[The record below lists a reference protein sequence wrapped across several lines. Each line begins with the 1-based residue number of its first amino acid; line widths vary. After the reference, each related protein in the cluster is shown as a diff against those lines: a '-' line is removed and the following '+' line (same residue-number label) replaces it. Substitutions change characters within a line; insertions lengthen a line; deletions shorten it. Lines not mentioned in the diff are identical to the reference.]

1 MNILFLGRFY
11 PQKLIMSIARDS
23 YGKVGMSNH
32 NFEMSIVNGL
42 CKQENINLQCV
53 TLPAVYSFP
62 HNNRRF
68 FTKSEAYIHNGIPI
82 YSIGFCNLV
91 IIKELL
97 STILLIFRLIKV
109 ISKFKDNKRVNVII
123 NTPNNKLLSA
133 IKIARLFSRKQITQ
147 TVIIPDIPSMVT
159 TMYVQNPIKRFLL
172 RYFNKKSIK
181 KITESDGLV
190 LLTEAMMDFV
200 NKPITHIIMEGIIN
214 LDTLNLNI
222 DRLETSKEIILYTGT
237 LSKIF
242 GIMNLVEAFI
252 QIPDKNIE
260 LWICG
265 SGDSKQDIEN
275 VAKQDSRIKFFGL
288 VDSMTALKFQRQATI
303 LVNPRTSDGEY
314 TKYSFPSKT
323 IEYLLCGKS
332 VIINRLPGIPEEYY
346 EFVHIPKDESVKAL
360 SECIS
365 NVLLLNKSLRNE
377 IALKGKNFI
386 MSRKNSKVQTDRILK
401 MISNY

>member
-1 MNILFLGRFY
+1 
-11 PQKLIMSIARDS
+11 
-23 YGKVGMSNH
+23 
-32 NFEMSIVNGL
+32 
-42 CKQENINLQCV
+42 
-53 TLPAVYSFP
+53 
-62 HNNRRF
+62 
-68 FTKSEAYIHNGIPI
+68 
-82 YSIGFCNLV
+82 
-91 IIKELL
+91 
-97 STILLIFRLIKV
+97 
-109 ISKFKDNKRVNVII
+109 
-123 NTPNNKLLSA
+123 
-133 IKIARLFSRKQITQ
+133 
-147 TVIIPDIPSMVT
+147 
-159 TMYVQNPIKRFLL
+159 
-172 RYFNKKSIK
+172 
-181 KITESDGLV
+181 
-190 LLTEAMMDFV
+190 MMDFV